1 MHVRFL
7 KPSAVA
13 ENCLQGLISVGIG
26 SFFVDKGGNYRYS
39 IQYRD
44 GKYRKRRRKNHA
56 GTQDKSLIHNLLS
69 IPASAA
75 CNLRTL
81 VFLLDKKQADTY
93 TDITKQQRKSAEGG
107 EKKLYV

>member
-39 IQYRD
+39 FNI
-44 GKYRKRRRKNHA
+44 GMANIENA
-56 GTQDKSLIHNLLS
+56 
-69 IPASAA
+69 
-75 CNLRTL
+75 
-81 VFLLDKKQADTY
+81 
-93 TDITKQQRKSAEGG
+93 G
-107 EKKLYV
+107 EKIMQARKTKA